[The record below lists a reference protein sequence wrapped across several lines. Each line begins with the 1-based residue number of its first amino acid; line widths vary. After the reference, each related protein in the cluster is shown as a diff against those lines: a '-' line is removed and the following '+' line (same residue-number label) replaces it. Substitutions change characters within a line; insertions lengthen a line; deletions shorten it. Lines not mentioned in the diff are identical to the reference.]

1 MESFGG
7 THDLIG
13 GQLVGGYDAQGDT
26 KRGMSETETFI
37 RDRGSEL
44 ALIPSAP
51 FAMAELLSPE
61 AWKAISIFLKG
72 VK

>member
-7 THDLIG
+7 THDVIG
-13 GQLVGGYDAQGDT
+13 GQLVGSYDAHGDT

-37 RDRGSEL
+37 RERWSEV

-61 AWKAISIFLKG
+61 AWKAVSIFLKG